1 MEKVKA
7 VDPAPTMQENG
18 GAKCRNCGA
27 PLTGRFCGQCGQA
40 ADIHFTV
47 RSLFHDLAHGVL
59 HFEGKIWR
67 TLPLL
72 AFKPG
77 ELTRRYI
84 AGERARFVSPLAL
97 FLFTAFLMFAILSN
111 LRLVPEV
118 PLGDARS
125 QVGGASELVRGQI
138 AYFENARAE
147 TASKGLDTG
156 QLDLVLSDLRG
167 DLAELEAVR
176 KQLSRY
182 GTTLTV
188 AGQIITGHESDG
200 GWLSERLGDAKQNPD
215 LLVYRLKNAAYKF
228 SWVLVPLTL
237 PLIWLLFAR
246 RRDVSL
252 YHHAIFG
259 IYSLSFVSLLA
270 IVAASLVSIGAAVLG
285 ALLMLVVPPV
295 HMFQQLR
302 GAYQLGRWSALW
314 RTGALSVMTAS
325 VLSVWIGA
333 LLLIG

>member
-1 MEKVKA
+1 MEQVTA
-7 VDPAPTMQENG
+7 VDPPSAMQKSG
-18 GAKCRNCGA
+18 GGKCRNCGA
-27 PLTGRFCGQCGQA
+27 PLAGRFCSQCGQA

-111 LRLVPEV
+111 LRLVPDV
-118 PLGDARS
+118 PLGDARR
-125 QVGGASELVRGQI
+125 QVGAVSEMIRDQI

-147 TASKGLDTG
+147 SASKGLDTARM
-156 QLDLVLSDLRG
+156 DLVLSDLRG
-167 DLAELEAVR
+167 DLAELEAAG
-176 KQLSRY
+176 KQLSAY
-182 GTTLTV
+182 GTTLTIGGEV
-188 AGQIITGHESDG
+188 ITGQAGES
-200 GWLSERLGDAKQNPD
+200 GWLSKRLGDAKQNPD
-215 LLVYRLKNAAYKF
+215 LLVFRLKNAAYKF

-270 IVAASLVSIGAAVLG
+270 IVAASLLSIGAGVVG
-285 ALLMLVVPPV
+285 ALLMAIVPPV

-314 RTGALSVMTAS
+314 RTAALAVMTTT
-325 VLSVWIGA
+325 VLSAWIAA